1 MRILFT
7 SDTHVHPAHLDRFL
21 GSARKLLPHAAVIG
35 GDINPNWK
43 GSIAAS
49 IEPHVRWIRERLLP
63 RIETFHREHPEMP
76 FFIDFGNDDI
86 TVARRLLEE
95 KDGTVLHLLHMRVV
109 GLSGDLAVVG
119 YMAVNPTPFRIKDL
133 EKADSRDW
141 DGLSPPG
148 IRRSGSVTTGG
159 IETPCTLDPA
169 DGTIEEDLD
178 LLSEIL
184 EGDRWRDS
192 SFVFVSHA
200 PPRDTVLD
208 RIEGGAGVGS
218 LAVRRF
224 IERWGRTGRLICSLH
239 GHIHESPRVSG
250 RAWQYVGGVP
260 AFNAGQQKETLR
272 AILLETADPAGS
284 ARLVTS
290 GAPGEVAV
298 AEPGVWLQ

>member
-21 GSARKLLPHAAVIG
+21 GSARALLPHAAIVD

-49 IEPHVRWIRERLLP
+49 IEPHIRWIEKKFLP
-63 RIETFHREHPEMP
+63 RVEAFHREHPEIP
-76 FFIDFGNDDI
+76 LLVDFGNDDI
-86 TVARRLLEE
+86 AAARRLVEE

-109 GLSGDLAVVG
+109 GLSENLAVAG

-148 IRRSGSVTTGG
+148 IARSGSTTAGG
-159 IETPCTLDPA
+159 VETPCTLDPS

-184 EGDRWRDS
+184 ESDPWRNS

-200 PPRDTVLD
+200 PPRGTVLD
-208 RIEGGAGVGS
+208 RIGGGIGVGS

-224 IERWGRTGRLICSLH
+224 IERWGRTGRLVCSLH

-250 RAWQYVGGVP
+250 CAWQYVGDVP

-272 AILLETADPAGS
+272 AILLETGDPAGS

-290 GAPGEVAV
+290 TAPGEVTV
-298 AEPGVWLQ
+298 AEPGVWLR